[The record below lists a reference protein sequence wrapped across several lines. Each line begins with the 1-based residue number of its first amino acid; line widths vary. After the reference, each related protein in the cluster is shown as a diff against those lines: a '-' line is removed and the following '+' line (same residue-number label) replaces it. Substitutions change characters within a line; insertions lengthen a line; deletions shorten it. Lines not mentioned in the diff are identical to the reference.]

1 MKTPSKETVAHLRED
16 YPEGTRVELISMD
29 DPYSTLMPGD
39 RGSVSLVDD
48 TGTIFVDWD
57 RGSHLGAVYGE
68 DRVKRI
74 ENEIRYETGADFWR
88 DMATQHGRQD
98 ALGICGRYLKAQ
110 LKTQDDEEKRFCRE
124 LFDAAIKD
132 AARQTDP
139 EKIIYPYPL
148 EKAGERLEESYYH
161 DSRILNNQCALL
173 IDTAIRQSCYRR
185 DFYNL
190 GIAAMVAIHDCG
202 FERVRAVLSHN
213 IMSRKYDGRFSHTNR
228 EYVSDFDLPAE
239 AFSDAILN
247 SHPILIDGF
256 ANHFRKMY
264 GELDAAWLTLPGEP
278 EAGCVVKGYEVV
290 RSIWFDDRRG
300 FAVAHDPDAVSPYVC
315 WQFSAEG
322 KARDFYWGTYC
333 ATERGAQ
340 ANYTTRTLIH
350 MKDETVK
357 EIPNPLSAA
366 EMSVEQN
373 LNMIDGMI
381 NNEKPRPVRADEHT
395 PFEDRPSALA
405 QIREARAKVPE
416 PRKQKDEHRRDEG
429 GLEL

>member
-1 MKTPSKETVAHLRED
+1 MKAASKETVAHLRED

-39 RGSVSLVDD
+39 RGSVSFVDD

-57 RGSHLGAVYGE
+57 SGSHLGAVYGE

-88 DMATQHGRQD
+88 DMVTQHGLKD

-110 LKTQDDEEKRFCRE
+110 LKTQGDEERRFCRE
-124 LFDAAIKD
+124 LFDAMIKD
-132 AARQTDP
+132 TAGRADVD
-139 EKIIYPYPL
+139 KIIYPYPF
-148 EKAGERLEESYYH
+148 EKAIERNESSHYH
-161 DSRILNNQCALL
+161 DSRLMNNGHALL
-173 IDTAIRQSCYRR
+173 IDTAIQQSCYRR

-190 GIAAMVAIHDCG
+190 GIAAMVAICDCG

-213 IMSRKYDGRFSHTNR
+213 ISSRKYDGRFSHTNR

-239 AFSDAILN
+239 AFSGAILN

-264 GELDAAWLTLPGEP
+264 GELDAAGLTLPGEP

-290 RSIWFDDRRG
+290 RSIWFDDQRG
-300 FAVAHDPDAVSPYVC
+300 FAIAHDPNAVSPYVC

-322 KARDFYWGTYC
+322 KARDFYWGIYC
-333 ATERGAQ
+333 ATEREATLG
-340 ANYTTRTLIH
+340 YTTRILIH
-350 MKDETVK
+350 MKDETVT
-357 EIPNPLSAA
+357 EIANPLAA
-366 EMSVEQN
+366 VEMSVEQN
-373 LNMIDGMI
+373 LNMIDGVI
-381 NNEKPRPVRADEHT
+381 NNEKSRPARADEHT
-395 PFEDRPSALA
+395 PFEDRPSALE
-405 QIREARAKVPE
+405 QIREARAKAPE
-416 PRKQKDEHRRDEG
+416 PRKQKEHGRDEG